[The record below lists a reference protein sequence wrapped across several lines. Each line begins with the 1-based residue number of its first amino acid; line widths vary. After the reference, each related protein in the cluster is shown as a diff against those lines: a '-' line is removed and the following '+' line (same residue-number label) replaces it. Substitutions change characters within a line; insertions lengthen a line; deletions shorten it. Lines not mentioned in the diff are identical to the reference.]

1 METSIS
7 NRTNIIFT
15 VITVLLHIKRMML
28 LGNLNTSFIAYIN
41 VNIPHQINMTYVGS
55 YLIS

>member
-15 VITVLLHIKRMML
+15 VITVLLHITRMML
-28 LGNLNTSFIAYIN
+28 LGNLNISFIANIN
-41 VNIPHQINMTYVGS
+41 VNIPHQIYITYVVS
-55 YLIS
+55 YLIA